1 MSYQIAQHLSE
12 SERVHVEGIG
22 FFEVSLQ
29 CPETENPKETRAG
42 KVKFKSV
49 NFRADK
55 ALNEKMHKAQ
65 TIRSKRKVHSS
76 AFSPEKMDEKLTV
89 YFQTN
94 LFLMRR
100 DLEQLCGL
108 TQITAN
114 RQLKRLIEEK
124 KLKNIATR
132 YHPVYVPMPGWYGK
146 EAEQSSLLSED

>member
-1 MSYQIAQHLSE
+1 MI
-12 SERVHVEGIG
+12 
-22 FFEVSLQ
+22 
-29 CPETENPKETRAG
+29 
-42 KVKFKSV
+42 
-49 NFRADK
+49 
-55 ALNEKMHKAQ
+55 
-65 TIRSKRKVHSS
+65 
-76 AFSPEKMDEKLTV
+76 
-89 YFQTN
+89 QTN